1 VGTPENFRPP
11 SLRAGTHVSAPRPAA
26 ASHAARVPRVTT
38 DVRADVK
45 PGPRDLTPAPA
56 KADVGGPSPAAPPST
71 SPPSVEATATA
82 PLETVDD
89 VIQTTT
95 DVGEAL
101 GLPPV
106 TVPPVKIPPMPVQL
120 PAAPTLPSLD
130 LP

>member
-1 VGTPENFRPP
+1 
-11 SLRAGTHVSAPRPAA
+11 
-26 ASHAARVPRVTT
+26 
-38 DVRADVK
+38 
-45 PGPRDLTPAPA
+45 
-56 KADVGGPSPAAPPST
+56 VGGPSPAAPPST
-71 SPPSVEATATA
+71 LTPSVEATATA

-106 TVPPVKIPPMPVQL
+106 TVPPVKIPPLPVQL
-120 PAAPTLPSLD
+120 PPPPTLPSLD